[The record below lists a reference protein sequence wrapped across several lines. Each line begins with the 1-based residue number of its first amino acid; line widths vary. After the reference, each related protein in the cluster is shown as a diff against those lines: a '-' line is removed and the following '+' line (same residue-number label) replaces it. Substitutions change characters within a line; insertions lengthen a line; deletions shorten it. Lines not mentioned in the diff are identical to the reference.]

1 MKPMSKI
8 SKDKVDKILDISDQM
23 KDFDSGPSAKTQKGM
38 QEEEARKR
46 YLERKEEADKVRA
59 KLEKVKDL
67 GDEKFIKEALKEI
80 TTIGLTS
87 LRQMQDEMTLDPTG
101 RMGECMSAMANAVTT
116 AVKQLGEV
124 ENDKTKLELEK
135 RKVDIKEK
143 SATANLPNANGSGN
157 VLVIGSMT
165 DALKAI
171 RNQGFENMKEVEAI
185 VEEEKKNRESPGT
198 PFPEED
204 EDK

>member
-1 MKPMSKI
+1 MSKI

-38 QEEEARKR
+38 QDEENRKR
-46 YLERKEEADKVRA
+46 YLERKQEADKIVAR
-59 KLEKVKDL
+59 LEKLKEG
-67 GDEKFIKEALKEI
+67 GDEKFIKETLKEL
-80 TTIGLTS
+80 TTIGLTA
-87 LRQMQDEMTLDPTG
+87 LRTMQDEMNQDPSG
-101 RMGECMSAMANAVTT
+101 RAVECMSAMTNAVTA
-116 AVKQLGEV
+116 AVKQLGDV
-124 ENDKTKLELEK
+124 ENDKTKLGLEK
-135 RKVDIKEK
+135 RKVDIREK

-157 VLVIGSMT
+157 ILVIGSMT

-171 RNQGFENMKEVEAI
+171 RNQGFDNAKEVDAI